1 MKVEVS
7 AAIDELRRQFDRAN
21 VTANEDGQGGAHV
34 FLEPIELGDRFMPS
48 VTWFGFQIPAQ
59 YPYADVYPVFM
70 GADVRRRDGI
80 AFTAPV
86 TNGHTYQGRPAT
98 QISRRSAAAQTVGQ
112 TATTKVL
119 KVLDF
124 LQKLQ

>member
-7 AAIDELRRQFDRAN
+7 AAIEELRRQFPGVM
-21 VTANEDGQGGAHV
+21 VTTTEDGQGGAHV
-34 FLEPIELGDRFMPS
+34 FLEPIDLGTHFVPTT
-48 VTWFGFQIPAQ
+48 TWFGFQIPAQ

-70 GADVRRRDGI
+70 GADVRRADGI
-80 AFTAPV
+80 AFAAPV
-86 TNGHTYQGRPAT
+86 TNGHSYQGRGAI
-98 QISRRSAAAQTVGQ
+98 QISRRSPAAQMGSQ
-112 TATTKVL
+112 TATAKIL